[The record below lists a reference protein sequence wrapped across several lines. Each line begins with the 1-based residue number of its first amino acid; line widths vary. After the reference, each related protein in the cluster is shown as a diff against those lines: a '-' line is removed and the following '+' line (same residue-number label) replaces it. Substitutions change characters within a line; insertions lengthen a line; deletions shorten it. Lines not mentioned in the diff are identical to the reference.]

1 MSESVIALVD
11 EGPAGRIPVL
21 DVGRWLSGAPGALEE
36 LAPVVARTC
45 EDTGFLVV
53 TNHGVPQWLIDE
65 CFAASAS
72 FFALPHEQK
81 LALRV
86 GELNIGYMPPG
97 GQTIRTS
104 RVADVRKPNLNE
116 TFYVTEE
123 RAPDHPDVLAR
134 APFVGLNR
142 WPPSLPAFRGA
153 AVAYYD
159 AMRRLSERMLPVFV
173 AAMGMPPHALDG
185 DFREATC
192 TLRLLRYPPQPEG
205 LADQFG
211 FAPHIDTGMLTF
223 LAQSALPG
231 LEVRT
236 RDGLWLRP
244 PAIPGTFVVN
254 TGEMLGRYSND
265 RFAPTPHRVVHQGT
279 EPRYA
284 IPFFYGPDNDAMIRV
299 VPSCIGPDRPAKYEP
314 LRYLDHRLKLNR
326 TNFAHRQQQQAD

>member
-21 DVGRWLSGAPGALEE
+21 DIGRWLSDVPGALEE

-53 TNHGVPQWLIDE
+53 TNHGVPQHLIEE
-65 CFAASAS
+65 CFAASAA
-72 FFALPHEQK
+72 FFALAEEEK
-81 LALRV
+81 MALRV

-104 RVADVRKPNLNE
+104 KVADVRKPNLNE
-116 TFYVTEE
+116 TFYITEE
-123 RAPDHPDVLAR
+123 RTPDDPAILENR
-134 APFVGLNR
+134 PFVGLNR
-142 WPPSLPAFRGA
+142 WPGSLPQFRTA
-153 AVAYYD
+153 TLAYFD

-192 TLRLLRYPPQPEG
+192 TLRLLRYPPQPEE
-205 LADQFG
+205 AEDQFG

-223 LAQSALPG
+223 LAQSKLPG

-236 RDGLWLRP
+236 RDGYWLRP

-265 RFAPTPHRVVHQGT
+265 RFAPTPHRVLNTNRAV
-279 EPRYA
+279 RYA
-284 IPFFYGPDNDAMIRV
+284 IPFFYNPANDAVIRV
-299 VPSCIGPDRPAKYEP
+299 VPSCVSAENPPRYEP
-314 LRYLDHRLKLNR
+314 LLYLDHRRKLNM
-326 TNFAHRQQQQAD
+326 TNFAHRRKQQA

>member
-21 DVGRWLSGAPGALEE
+21 DIGRWLQGAPGALEE

-53 TNHGVPQWLIDE
+53 TNHGVAQSLIDD
-65 CFAASAS
+65 CFAASAA
-72 FFALPHEQK
+72 FFALPDEQK

-123 RAPDHPDVLAR
+123 RAPDHPDIVANK
-134 APFVGLNR
+134 PFVGLNR
-142 WPPSLPAFRGA
+142 WPAALPEFRRA
-153 AVAYYD
+153 TVAYYD
-159 AMRRLSERMLPVFV
+159 AMRLLSEHMLPVFV

-185 DFREATC
+185 DFRDATC

-205 LADQFG
+205 ADDQFG

-231 LEVRT
+231 LEVRS

-265 RFAPTPHRVVHQGT
+265 RFAPTPHRVVNT
-279 EPRYA
+279 NRDARYA
-284 IPFFYGPDNDAMIRV
+284 IPFFFSPANEAVIRPV
-299 VPSCIGPDRPAKYEP
+299 ASCVSPESPARYEA
-314 LRYLDHRLKLNR
+314 LRYLDHRMKLNA
-326 TNFAHRQQQQAD
+326 TNFAHRRKQGV